1 MVQVTTRAECRVSR
15 LLIVPMCDSSRYTAI
30 PGTRTSYL
38 IYKFPSLSVVAF
50 RFRPTCFPI
59 LICSYPCVRPCFHV
73 FNLRC
78 LFLVYLAL
86 RKLISRVYV
95 PASVKL
101 NRLLLSGLVL
111 KGANPTGLHSMDF
124 RNFAMVLSDS
134 QLELLALTLNI
145 NETNSTALAHQFR
158 EEFPDRMNVFMSHVM
173 REPLGRNSALDLQ
186 PCAWNM
192 LLSRR

>member
-30 PGTRTSYL
+30 PGTSTSYL

-78 LFLVYLAL
+78 LFL
-86 RKLISRVYV
+86 
-95 PASVKL
+95 
-101 NRLLLSGLVL
+101 
-111 KGANPTGLHSMDF
+111 
-124 RNFAMVLSDS
+124 NFAMVLSDS

-145 NETNSTALAHQFR
+145 NETISAALANQFR
-158 EEFPDRMNVFMSHVM
+158 KEFPDRMNTFMSHVM
-173 REPLGRNSALDLQ
+173 REPLGRNTALDLQ

>member
-1 MVQVTTRAECRVSR
+1 MFN
-15 LLIVPMCDSSRYTAI
+15 LHYLFH
-30 PGTRTSYL
+30 SYL
-38 IYKFPSLSVVAF
+38 AFLS
-50 RFRPTCFPI
+50 
-59 LICSYPCVRPCFHV
+59 
-73 FNLRC
+73 
-78 LFLVYLAL
+78 
-86 RKLISRVYV
+86 KLIRPIYT
-95 PASVKL
+95 PCSVQL
-101 NRLLLSGLVL
+101 SRLLLSVLVL